1 MNYCLASRV
10 RWGIWPAMS
19 ALFVALLV
27 LFATPLAARD
37 LPAKFN
43 ATTKATSASSSSLGP
58 AAHRHNASV
67 EAIVQLQP
75 SATPEQVGRKVRS
88 LGGRVTGD
96 LHIIHG
102 LAVHMSAPAAKKLA
116 REHDLV
122 RAVSLNAGVKP
133 EAVDT
138 TFLATRYD
146 QSIYAP
152 NAWNKYGMTGQGVGV
167 AVIDT
172 GIAGDLPDFRVSQT
186 DKGSRVVGSAVTN
199 PDAKSA
205 GDSYGHGTH
214 VAGIIAGNGTYRPA
228 SDKLY
233 GKYVGVA
240 PDANLISVKASDEQ
254 GNATILDVIY
264 GLQFV
269 VDHKSDYN
277 IRVVNLSLES
287 TQAQSYKTDPLDA
300 AAESA
305 WFNGIVV
312 VAAAGNRGKSDD
324 AVDYAPGNDPYVI
337 SVGAVDDQGTNAT
350 SDDDYA
356 SWSSVGVTQDGYLK
370 PEVSAPGAHIVSTLA
385 PKSQFTSLCPSCIV
399 DGQYIRAGGTSM
411 AAPMVSGAAADLL
424 QLRPELGPDQ
434 VKGIMIDTLRGL
446 PSGVGELNVN
456 RALAPNNS
464 ALLTNLRL
472 LPSTVIDATT
482 GAIDYTRSRWSKS
495 RWSTASSSLSAGWA
509 RSSWSCNCSKT
520 TSGSIDP
527 TRSSWSRSSWSMSWT
542 Q

>member
-1 MNYCLASRV
+1 
-10 RWGIWPAMS
+10 
-19 ALFVALLV
+19 
-27 LFATPLAARD
+27 
-37 LPAKFN
+37 
-43 ATTKATSASSSSLGP
+43 
-58 AAHRHNASV
+58 
-67 EAIVQLQP
+67 
-75 SATPEQVGRKVRS
+75 
-88 LGGRVTGD
+88 
-96 LHIIHG
+96 
-102 LAVHMSAPAAKKLA
+102 
-116 REHDLV
+116 V
-122 RAVSLNAGVKP
+122 RAVSLNASVKP

-138 TFLATRYD
+138 NLLHTRYN
-146 QSIYAP
+146 QSIYSP
-152 NAWNKYGMTGQGVGV
+152 NAWNNYGMTGKGVGV

-172 GIAGDLPDFRVSQT
+172 GIAGDQPDFKVSQT
-186 DKGSRVVGSAVTN
+186 AKDSRVVASAVTN
-199 PDAKSA
+199 PYAKSA

-233 GKYVGVA
+233 GKYIGVA

-254 GNATILDVIY
+254 GNSTILDVIY

-287 TQAQSYKTDPLDA
+287 EQAQSYKTDPLDA

-312 VAAAGNRGKSDD
+312 VAAAGNRGKADD
-324 AVDYAPGNDPYVI
+324 AVNYAPGNDPYVI
-337 SVGAVDDQGTNAT
+337 SVGAVDDQGTNAN

-356 SWSSVGVTQDGYLK
+356 SWSSVGVTQDGYRK

-385 PKSQFTSLCPSCIV
+385 PKSQYTSLCPSCIV

-411 AAPMVSGAAADLL
+411 AAPMVSGAVADLL
-424 QLRPELGPDQ
+424 QLRPQLGPDQ
-434 VKGIMIDTLRGL
+434 VKGILIDTLRGL
-446 PSGVGELNVN
+446 PSGVGELNAN

-464 ALLTNLRL
+464 VLPANLGL
-472 LPSTVIDATT
+472 LPNTVVDATT
-482 GAIDYTRSRWSKS
+482 GAIDYTRSRWSRS
-495 RWSTASSSLSAGWA
+495 RWSTASGSLSAGWA
-509 RSSWSCNCSKT
+509 RSSWSCSCSKT

-527 TRSSWSRSSWSMSWT
+527 TRSSWSRSSWSTSWT